1 MAWSP
6 EQLDAINTRSSNLLV
21 AAAAGSGKT
30 SVLVERI
37 IRKVIDVNHPLDID
51 KLLVVTFT
59 NAAAAEMR
67 TRIGAALSEALQTA
81 DDTYH
86 LERQLALLPTAS
98 ICTIHAFCQ
107 SLIRQ
112 HFYLLDL
119 DPRFRIAGEA
129 EIDLLKGDVLDKLF
143 ETMYASG
150 DQGFLELADTY
161 GDEDGDSSL
170 ESLVLQLYEFSRSHP
185 WPDYWLDGLSAPFA
199 IAEEADI
206 EDTPW
211 ASLIREK
218 TTYELE
224 EAQRKLDSLIA
235 EALKPGA
242 PVAYADTFRSDRQ
255 VIAEIIRGAEV
266 SWRSLDT
273 AICGATFEK
282 IAKTGNESAKEI
294 KERLQKERNKVKDK
308 VKRLRERYFCQT
320 PQAWLEDLRKAEPSV
335 RALTALVTSFS
346 RSFGAAKKAKGML
359 DFNDL
364 EHFALRIL
372 LDGSSSPDCMIP
384 SAAAQMLQDKFDEV
398 MVDEYQDINNVQEAI
413 LTLVSASDRANRFMV
428 GDVKQSIY
436 RFRLAEPSLFM
447 DKYHRYRSCDN
458 ANERRV
464 DLSRNY
470 RSRVEIIDAVNFL
483 FSQLMI
489 ERVAELDYGP
499 AERLYPGPG
508 YPAADEFPLAAGTV
522 ELHLIDTDAVQGSEP
537 ERPEDASEEE
547 DPCTEG
553 DPTTEDEGMTGFE
566 KEARLIAGRI
576 RQLKE
581 SGAHVYDKIRKEYR
595 PLAWRDVV
603 VLLRSVKGKANI
615 LMDALRQ
622 CDIPCYAELD
632 AGYFRETEIQI
643 VLSLLSVIDNP
654 RQDIPLAAALRSPI
668 GGFSASELAEIRV
681 CRTGAAL
688 WEALAASQL
697 SEISPEVLQKINR
710 FLEQLE
716 RWRQLSRRTGV
727 ADLIWNIYR
736 DSGFYDYVGG
746 MPGGTL
752 RQANLRAMY
761 DRARQFEATNYRGL
775 FRFLRFIERLRD
787 KGSDL
792 ATARAL
798 GENEDVVRIMSIHK
812 SKGLEF
818 PVVVVADLGKGINL
832 QDSKA
837 LVVCHKNLGVGPYIA
852 DPVLRYRYPTLARLA
867 IQHKLSMETKAE
879 ELRILYVALTRAK
892 EKLILVGSA
901 SRLREKNAAWCNATS
916 RSALALPASLVASA
930 SSYLDWICPAVARH
944 ETASALREYAGC
956 EEQTHSS
963 LEQQAGAWEVRICR
977 QGDAVEGP
985 GARAADDA
993 FLNKLSNLEP
1003 VEAGQSYEW
1012 VESLLGWTYPS
1023 CQTQGKPAK
1032 LTVTEIKR
1040 RLEDLTGEQGDRWYQ
1055 TGGLTARP
1063 RFLQTGGKLSATEI
1077 GTAMH
1082 TVMQHFEYSEDVT
1095 VAGVETQVRM
1105 MAAKELLLPSAVEHI
1120 DCAAVE
1126 AFFKSELGRR
1136 LIKSGWVKRELPFC
1150 LMLPADRLYPE
1161 LTGSDERIFVQGVI
1175 DCLFR
1180 DDDGLVLLDYKTDA
1194 YQTAEDLSL
1203 KYQAQLDIYAEAA
1216 EQILQIPVREK
1227 YIYAFSGQQVIR
1239 I

>member
-6 EQLDAINTRSSNLLV
+6 EQLDAINIRSSNLLV

-37 IRKVIDVNHPLDID
+37 IRKVSDVSHPLDID

-67 TRIGAALSEALQTA
+67 NRIGAALSEALQTTA
-81 DDTYH
+81 DTYY
-86 LERQLALLPTAS
+86 LEKQLALLPTAS

-112 HFYLLDL
+112 YFYLLDL

-143 ETMYASG
+143 ENMYASG
-150 DQGFLELADTY
+150 AEGFLQLADTY

-170 ESLVLQLYEFSRSHP
+170 ESLVLELYEFSRSHP
-185 WPDYWLDGLSAPFA
+185 WPEHWLDGLAAPFA
-199 IAEEADI
+199 IEEDTDI
-206 EDTPW
+206 EATPW
-211 ASLIREK
+211 AGLIREK
-218 TTYELE
+218 ITYELE
-224 EAQRKLDSLIA
+224 EAQRKLDGLIS

-242 PVAYADTFRSDRQ
+242 PAAYAETFRADRQ
-255 VIAEIIRGAEV
+255 VIAEIIEGAAI
-266 SWRSLDT
+266 SWYSLDA
-273 AICGATFEK
+273 AINGAGFEK
-282 IAKTGNESAKEI
+282 IAKTGNESAKEL
-294 KERLQKERNKVKDK
+294 KERLQKERNKIKDK
-308 VKRLRERYFCQT
+308 VKRLRERYFCQS
-320 PQAWLEDLRKAEPSV
+320 PQAWLADLRQAAPAVS
-335 RALTALVTSFS
+335 ALTALVTAFS
-346 RSFGAAKKAKGML
+346 RSFSEAKKNKGLL

-364 EHFALRIL
+364 EHFALKVL
-372 LDGSSSPDCMIP
+372 LDESSSPGSLIP
-384 SAAAQMLQDKFDEV
+384 SAAARMLQDKFDEV
-398 MVDEYQDINNVQEAI
+398 MVDEYQDINTVQEAI

-447 DKYHRYRSCDN
+447 GKYHRYRSGGN
-458 ANERRV
+458 TNERRV

-489 ERVAELDYGP
+489 ERVAELEYGP

-508 YPAADEFPLAAGTV
+508 YPAADECLLAAGPV
-522 ELHLIDTDAVQGSEP
+522 ELHLISTDAAQNGEP
-537 ERPEDASEEE
+537 DAAEEATEEENPYTEDASLDEEKE
-547 DPCTEG
+547 L
-553 DPTTEDEGMTGFE
+553 TGFE

-576 RQLKE
+576 RRLKD
-581 SGAHVYDKIRKEYR
+581 SGCQVYDKQQKQYR

-615 LMDALRQ
+615 LMDTLRQ
-622 CDIPCYAELD
+622 SDIPCYAELD

-643 VLSLLSVIDNP
+643 VLSLLSIIDNP

-668 GGFSASELAEIRV
+668 GGFGAAELAEIRV
-681 CRTGAAL
+681 CKTGAAL
-688 WEALAASQL
+688 WEALAAGSQ
-697 SEISPEVLQKINR
+697 SDIKPELRQKTSR
-710 FLEQLE
+710 FLKRLEQ
-716 RWRQLSRRTGV
+716 WRQLSRRTGV

-818 PVVVVADLGKGINL
+818 PVVVMADLGKGINL

-837 LVVCHKNLGVGPYIA
+837 LVVCHKSLGVGPYIA

-867 IQHKLSMETKAE
+867 IQHKLNMETKAE

-901 SRLREKNAAWCNATS
+901 SKLREKSAAWCSEAS

-944 ETASALREYAGC
+944 ETGFALREYAGC
-956 EEQTHSS
+956 AEHPAAADGPQT
-963 LEQQAGAWEVRICR
+963 GAWEVSICGA
-977 QGDAVEGP
+977 GDADTKTGE
-985 GARAADDA
+985 RSLEDA
-993 FLNKLSNLEP
+993 FLSKISVLEP
-1003 VEAGQSYEW
+1003 VDAGQSCEW
-1012 VESLLGWTYPS
+1012 VESLLGWEYPS
-1023 CQTQGKPAK
+1023 RLTQGKPAK

-1040 RLEDLTGEQGDRWYQ
+1040 RLEDLTGEQGERWYQ
-1055 TGGLTARP
+1055 AGGLTARP
-1063 RFLQTGGKLSATEI
+1063 RFLQAGGKFSAAEV

-1082 TVMQHFEYSEDVT
+1082 TVMQHLDYRGDIT
-1095 VAGVETQVRM
+1095 AAGVEAQVRLL
-1105 MAAKELLLPSAVEHI
+1105 AAREVLLPVAVEHI
-1120 DCAAVE
+1120 DFAAVA
-1126 AFFKSELGRR
+1126 AFFNTELGRR
-1136 LIKSGWVKRELPFC
+1136 LQAARWVKRELPFC

-1161 LTGSDERIFVQGVI
+1161 LAGAAERIFVQGVI

-1180 DDDGLVLLDYKTDA
+1180 EGDGLVLLDYKTDA
-1194 YQTAEDLSL
+1194 YQAAPELAH

-1216 EQILQIPVREK
+1216 EQILETPVREK
-1227 YIYAFSGQQVIR
+1227 YLYAFSGQQIIR